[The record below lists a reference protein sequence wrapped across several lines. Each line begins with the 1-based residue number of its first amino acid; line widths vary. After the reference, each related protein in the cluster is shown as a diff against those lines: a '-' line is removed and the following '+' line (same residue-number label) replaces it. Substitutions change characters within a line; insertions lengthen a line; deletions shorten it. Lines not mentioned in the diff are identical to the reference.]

1 MKIGVIGAGAA
12 GLIAGAFAAKG
23 GASVDII
30 DRNEKTG
37 KKLFLTGKG
46 RCNITNSAD
55 IDAFLKNVPHNGRF
69 LYSAFDG
76 FFNDDI
82 IELINS
88 CGVRTKLERGG
99 RYFPESDKSS
109 DVIRALQTNAVRCG
123 ANIVLNSRVSSV
135 SKTEDG
141 VFRLCFE
148 NGQKKYYDKVIIAT
162 GGASYPST
170 G

>member
-23 GASVDII
+23 GARVDII

-76 FFNDDI
+76 FF
-82 IELINS
+82 
-88 CGVRTKLERGG
+88 
-99 RYFPESDKSS
+99 
-109 DVIRALQTNAVRCG
+109 
-123 ANIVLNSRVSSV
+123 
-135 SKTEDG
+135 
-141 VFRLCFE
+141 
-148 NGQKKYYDKVIIAT
+148 
-162 GGASYPST
+162 
-170 G
+170 